1 MSSFMA
7 AAPFLAGTKRA
18 RTRDQL
24 LVATQ
29 ELLVSASAV
38 ALGIRQIATRAG
50 LVHASFYN
58 YYDSVESLIE
68 DLANLVFVS
77 HAAVVARGR
86 ENVIDPVA
94 VFSMVT
100 RQTLRLVTSSPGYGR
115 LLFDVGLPVGPF
127 LSGLGTLI
135 QPDVTA
141 GVAMGVFNADDVDIA
156 SSMIAGALLGVSLDL
171 HRGVLPAT
179 AIEPATARMLE
190 ALGVAVDV
198 ARQAAVQETRF
209 LAAPALPLRW
219 QTVGV

>member
-1 MSSFMA
+1 MA
-7 AAPFLAGTKRA
+7 AAPFLPGTKRA

-58 YYDSVESLIE
+58 HYDSVESLIE

-77 HAAVVARGR
+77 HAAVVVRVR
-86 ENVIDPVA
+86 ENVIDPVI
-94 VFSMVT
+94 VFAMVT

-127 LSGLGTLI
+127 VTGVRAMMR
-135 QPDVTA
+135 PDVAA
-141 GVAMGVFNADDVDIA
+141 GVAMGVFNADDIDIA
-156 SSMIAGALLGVSLDL
+156 SSMMAGALLGVSLDL
-171 HRGVLPAT
+171 HRGVLPAA

-190 ALGVAVDV
+190 GLGVAADV
-198 ARQAAVQETRF
+198 ARQASVVEATF
-209 LAAPALPLRW
+209 LALPVLPLRW